1 MGAQAKA
8 GGNKARVDGDPP
20 TVSWVG
26 PERRWRRRPRPS
38 FGAARLGWAGLG
50 EHHLG
55 QERMMLGGVCA
66 PRVDGRALEGR
77 LAAARRQRSVRRH
90 DADVRALV
98 VRLDLRVERLQELV
112 APRGPLGGEEQA
124 RGRVERDPRD
134 ERSVFARQGGR
145 FEFETE
151 RVR

>member
-1 MGAQAKA
+1 
-8 GGNKARVDGDPP
+8 
-20 TVSWVG
+20 
-26 PERRWRRRPRPS
+26 
-38 FGAARLGWAGLG
+38 
-50 EHHLG
+50 
-55 QERMMLGGVCA
+55 MLGGVCA

-77 LAAARRQRSVRRH
+77 SAAARRQRSVRRH

-134 ERSVFARQGGR
+134 EMSVFARQGGR
-145 FEFETE
+145 SECETE
-151 RVR
+151 RERSISRLRARPRAGEGPGSYLAVAVAASKK

>member
-1 MGAQAKA
+1 
-8 GGNKARVDGDPP
+8 
-20 TVSWVG
+20 
-26 PERRWRRRPRPS
+26 
-38 FGAARLGWAGLG
+38 
-50 EHHLG
+50 
-55 QERMMLGGVCA
+55 MLGGVCA

-90 DADVRALV
+90 EADVRALV

-134 ERSVFARQGGR
+134 EMSIFARQGGR

-151 RVR
+151 RERSISRKKRARGGPGSYLAVAVAASKK

>member
-1 MGAQAKA
+1 
-8 GGNKARVDGDPP
+8 
-20 TVSWVG
+20 
-26 PERRWRRRPRPS
+26 
-38 FGAARLGWAGLG
+38 
-50 EHHLG
+50 
-55 QERMMLGGVCA
+55 MLGGVCA

-134 ERSVFARQGGR
+134 EMSVFARQGGR

-151 RVR
+151 RERSISKKKGARGGPGSYLAVAVAASKK